1 MGTVLNGTLQN
12 LSLTKTANRSADSL
26 PQLNRRIWNLTSNQF
41 SKSMEKDFSLLYL
54 ERQLCFPLYAASRL
68 TTKIYEP
75 YLNELDITYPQYLV
89 LLVLWKNNNLTV
101 SEIGDQLFLESN
113 TLTPLLKRLEQKKLI
128 IRKRSAEDERKVIV
142 SLSKQG
148 EDLKQNAVM
157 VPEKIIDTFSNE
169 AFSIHELSEFQKTLN
184 KLTNLL
190 NEKLQQPSL

>member
-1 MGTVLNGTLQN
+1 
-12 LSLTKTANRSADSL
+12 
-26 PQLNRRIWNLTSNQF
+26 
-41 SKSMEKDFSLLYL
+41 MEKDFSLLYL

-142 SLSKQG
+142 SLSKHG